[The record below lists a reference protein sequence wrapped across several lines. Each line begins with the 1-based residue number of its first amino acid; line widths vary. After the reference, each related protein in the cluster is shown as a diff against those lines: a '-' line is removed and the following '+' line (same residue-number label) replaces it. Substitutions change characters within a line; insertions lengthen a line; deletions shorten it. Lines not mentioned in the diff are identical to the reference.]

1 MSDAQVLGNEL
12 RDAREAR
19 DLSLE
24 KVEQQTRI
32 RVRYLE
38 ALERG
43 DYAAFQS
50 PVQASGFLR
59 NYARFLSLDA
69 DELVER
75 YNAVKSG
82 RRRRRATR
90 ATSSPTQLEPP
101 PDRRTQ
107 TVQGVLTELPPPP
120 APPEVAHERRRQRR
134 SNLLIGSVAPN
145 TVLQYQGTSIQVPI
159 ENAGGVRAVVN
170 GKDLGIMGSRG
181 QFVDQPFPASGAIP
195 ATPGPAPQGTASALN
210 GASQIAGQ
218 ASITSPGA
226 TFSLTARPRVTVTAS
241 VLPTIT
247 PSPTYTRTFQP
258 NATPVNTATSTV

>member
-59 NYARFLSLDA
+59 NYARFLGLDA

-82 RRRRRATR
+82 RR
-90 ATSSPTQLEPP
+90 ATSTPTQLEPP

-107 TVQGVLTELPPPP
+107 SVQGVMTELPPPP
-120 APPEVAHERRRQRR
+120 A
-134 SNLLIGSVAPN
+134 
-145 TVLQYQGTSIQVPI
+145 
-159 ENAGGVRAVVN
+159 
-170 GKDLGIMGSRG
+170 
-181 QFVDQPFPASGAIP
+181 
-195 ATPGPAPQGTASALN
+195 
-210 GASQIAGQ
+210 
-218 ASITSPGA
+218 
-226 TFSLTARPRVTVTAS
+226 
-241 VLPTIT
+241 
-247 PSPTYTRTFQP
+247 
-258 NATPVNTATSTV
+258 